1 MSVVIVSVVVAL
13 LVAAAI
19 LGIVVVG
26 IRGDLPEVS
35 ERAPELAG
43 RFEWAARKLNG
54 DQPSGS
60 DADLGP
66 LAGPGSPT
74 ASRPP
79 QPRSAQ
85 TRPMDSPAAAA
96 RPAAAPVT
104 DSQATRMIPA
114 LRTPGQAAPPERPAP
129 NTPPPRRSTLP
140 PTGDFGA
147 Q

>member
-1 MSVVIVSVVVAL
+1 VSVVIVSVVVAL

-19 LGIVVVG
+19 VGIVVVG

-54 DQPSGS
+54 DQPNGS

-66 LAGPGSPT
+66 LPDPA
-74 ASRPP
+74 
-79 QPRSAQ
+79 
-85 TRPMDSPAAAA
+85 PAAEP
-96 RPAAAPVT
+96 PAADP
-104 DSQATRMIPA
+104 QATRMIPT
-114 LRTPGQAAPPERPAP
+114 LRSPGRAVPPQRPDPVTRAQ
-129 NTPPPRRSTLP
+129 RRSTLP

-147 Q
+147 M